1 MCQAAGVELAFLPP
15 YSPDFNPIEES
26 FAELK
31 AWIKKNRQ
39 LEEDYK
45 DFERVFDIRTRFN
58 FEQSWKT
65 LSKCPYRYV
74 VDSGR
79 ISDFN

>member
-1 MCQAAGVELAFLPP
+1 MCNAAGVLLVFLPP

-39 LEEDYK
+39 LLDDCETFEEFLILGLNYMSNK
-45 DFERVFDIRTRFN
+45 AGNHFRRAHIVNYPPNR
-58 FEQSWKT
+58 
-65 LSKCPYRYV
+65 
-74 VDSGR
+74 
-79 ISDFN
+79 